1 MHLVNLVLAQNRSR
15 LYILTHGDAQGE
27 AGMESKK
34 MTKQEATQIKRLK
47 SAINQWKE
55 ILDKQ
60 MNMSADLRNQERAI
74 EAFTFILKLEAE
86 REEIEVYGL

>member
-1 MHLVNLVLAQNRSR
+1 MSLVLALIGIR
-15 LYILTHGDAQGE
+15 LYILTHGDARCG
-27 AGMESKK
+27 AGMESKT
-34 MTKQEATQIKRLK
+34 MTKQEATQIKRLT